1 MVKRVFVTLICLS
14 LGVSFA
20 EQTSIC
26 FAQENEKQTEPAVVV
41 ASAAN
46 AEQEETPSSD
56 LEPGKAEPSR
66 NPSRNPLNRN
76 PQVKRFLSRTNRKL
90 RGPETK

>member
-46 AEQEETPSSD
+46 EEQEETP
-56 LEPGKAEPSR
+56 
-66 NPSRNPLNRN
+66 
-76 PQVKRFLSRTNRKL
+76 
-90 RGPETK
+90 